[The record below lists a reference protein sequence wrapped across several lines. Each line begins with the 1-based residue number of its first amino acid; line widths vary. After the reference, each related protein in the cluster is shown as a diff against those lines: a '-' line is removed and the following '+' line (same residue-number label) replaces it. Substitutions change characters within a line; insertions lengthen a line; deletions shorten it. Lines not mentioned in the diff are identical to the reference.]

1 MKAGRFR
8 PLETASAGSEFD
20 RSFTLPG
27 SPLGAAWDGR
37 HLIVGDRK
45 GGALRI
51 RLDGDDMDAQ
61 SAPILEPVYRQN
73 VGISALTWNGR
84 NFVGYADA
92 AWFQKGSG
100 YVFTIH
106 DRESLN
112 VLEHKPAPDKNLGC
126 LAFDGT
132 SYWAATRRNTADSPE
147 PALLYKLDRDFAVV
161 SKTPAPGVGCQGMAW
176 DGQYLWLVDVFSDS
190 ITILDPSSEPPRVV
204 HGKSTSVDYL
214 SGIVSVDGEIWITDY
229 GDNRLQRLKPAT
241 RVAWAGGSAPST
253 TPVLAGMI
261 ASPASMNR
269 EPVHFARDEERSP
282 ERPDENSEV
291 LDWQVELRGN
301 AIYGSWRLWFGDKL
315 FSDVEQESTFITVP
329 KFAKYTF
336 TIRDP
341 SGAEV
346 KKEFEASRGENVMRD
361 VHLAEASLPGEYRV
375 DLFIHVQYV
384 TAEGQGRI
392 LNNSEMGLELRK

>member
-1 MKAGRFR
+1 VLILAGVAGAGAITWGYWIFKIRPRIEAIEGRGPVMKAGRFR
-8 PLETASAGSEFD
+8 PLATASAGSEFD

-51 RLDGDDMDAQ
+51 RFDGDDMDAQ

-73 VGISALTWNGR
+73 VGVSALTWNGR

-92 AWFQKGSG
+92 AWFQKG
-100 YVFTIH
+100 
-106 DRESLN
+106 
-112 VLEHKPAPDKNLGC
+112 
-126 LAFDGT
+126 
-132 SYWAATRRNTADSPE
+132 
-147 PALLYKLDRDFAVV
+147 
-161 SKTPAPGVGCQGMAW
+161 
-176 DGQYLWLVDVFSDS
+176 
-190 ITILDPSSEPPRVV
+190 
-204 HGKSTSVDYL
+204 
-214 SGIVSVDGEIWITDY
+214 EIWITDY
-229 GDNRLQRLKPAT
+229 GDNRLQRLQPAT
-241 RVAWAGGSAPST
+241 RLAWAGGAASST

-261 ASPASMNR
+261 GSPAAMNR

-282 ERPDENSEV
+282 ERPEEDSEV

-301 AIYGSWRLWFGDKL
+301 AIYGSWRIWFGDKL
-315 FSDVEQESTFITVP
+315 FSDVEQTSTFITVP

-341 SGAEV
+341 TGAEV